1 MTDEKLPPMMA
12 TDDPVDDE
20 DDDIFSSTIDVSDH
34 DVSRGVSKR
43 KENGF
48 KQNFYALIGY

>member
-1 MTDEKLPPMMA
+1 MA

-20 DDDIFSSTIDVSDH
+20 DDDIFSSTIDVSNH

-48 KQNFYALIGY
+48 NKTFNWLLGS